1 MCELFAFSGEHPALL
16 HYSLQEFARHSG
28 ATHNAEGWGIAHY
41 LDGDVRLLKE
51 TGAARDSAC
60 LSFIEQHPV
69 RSALVLSHIRHAT
82 QGVAAVR
89 NCQPFVRELGGAM
102 HVFAHNG
109 DLDRL
114 ALSRLATQDGF
125 RPVGETDS
133 ELAFCVLLERLRPLW
148 RNAAAAPPLEA
159 RRRIVA
165 AFAQALRALGPANF
179 IYADGDALF
188 AHGHRRTQDGGA
200 IRPPGLHLL
209 CRSCSPDNSELSG
222 LEAQGLRIEPT
233 QAGGAQVLVAS
244 VPLSQRRAAP
254 ELTHPLGGRTP
265 PGVAGAL
272 ATDASWRALGEGELV
287 VVRAGHF

>member
-16 HYSLQEFARHSG
+16 HYSLGEFARHSD

-51 TGAARDSAC
+51 PGAARDSAC
-60 LSFIEQHPV
+60 LSFIQQHPV
-69 RSALVLSHIRHAT
+69 RSELVLSHIRHAT
-82 QGVAAVR
+82 QGVSAVR

-114 ALSRLATQDGF
+114 ALGRLATSDGF
-125 RPVGETDS
+125 RPIGETDS

-148 RNAAAAPPLEA
+148 RGATGVVPALAE
-159 RRRIVA
+159 RRCIMA
-165 AFAQALRALGPANF
+165 AFAQELRALGPANF

-188 AHGHRRTQDGGA
+188 AHGHKRTHDGGA

-209 CRSCSPDNSELSG
+209 CRSCEGEPAG
-222 LEAQGLRIEPT
+222 FAAPGLRIVPT
-233 QAGGAQVLVAS
+233 QATGAQMLIAS
-244 VPLSQRRAAP
+244 VPLTA
-254 ELTHPLGGRTP
+254 H
-265 PGVAGAL
+265 
-272 ATDASWRALGEGELV
+272 ASWRALGEGELV
-287 VVRAGHF
+287 VARSGRLVAHRID

>member
-16 HYSLQEFARHSG
+16 HYSLREFARHSSG
-28 ATHNAEGWGIAHY
+28 THNAEGWGIAHY

-60 LSFIEQHPV
+60 LNFIEQHPL

-82 QGVAAVR
+82 QGVSAVR

-109 DLDRL
+109 DLDRIGL
-114 ALSRLATQDGF
+114 GRMATPDGF
-125 RPVGETDS
+125 RPIGETDS

-148 RNAAAAPPLEA
+148 RGATVTPALEE

-165 AFAQALRALGPANF
+165 AFAQELRVLGPANF

-188 AHGHRRTQDGGA
+188 AHGHKRTHDGGA

-209 CRSCSPDNSELSG
+209 CRSCNPDNGEPAG
-222 LEAQGLRIEPT
+222 FDAQGLRIVPT
-233 QAGGAQVLVAS
+233 QPAGAQVLIAS
-244 VPLSQRRAAP
+244 VPLTSDR
-254 ELTHPLGGRTP
+254 
-265 PGVAGAL
+265 
-272 ATDASWRALGEGELV
+272 SWRALGEGELLV
-287 VVRAGHF
+287 ARSGRV